1 MKSIPSQPINKLA
14 RLRRISKLLDNAIA
28 IPGTKFRFGL
38 DPILGLLPGGGDT
51 ITGGI
56 SAYIVVEAARMGVP
70 REVLGKMVGNILI
83 DSFAGTIP
91 VIGDLFDVGWKSNA
105 KNIELL
111 EKHLDQSEL
120 EGDKPNGMASQR
132 PNPSL
137 SDRLFIA
144 GLILLLI
151 LIVAGFATIAFFTVT
166 WFWNLVTNSLST

>member
-111 EKHLDQSEL
+111 EKHLDLTEFN
-120 EGDKPNGMASQR
+120 EGDR
-132 PNPSL
+132 PTRTL
-137 SDRLFIA
+137 SDRLFIV

-151 LIVAGFATIAFFTVT
+151 LIVVGFATIAFFTVT
-166 WFWNLVTNSLST
+166 WFWNLITNR